1 MSQKTAIP
9 QHIIDQVNEI
19 DIVDVVNDYVS
30 LKRSGVNWI
39 GLCPFHTDKSP
50 SFYVSPSKQIC
61 KCFACG
67 NPEKGG
73 VIHFVQ
79 QIEGVSFPSAV
90 RLLAKKHNIDIPEIQ
105 LSPEDEAR
113 EKRKESQYIALAAA
127 QQQFENNY
135 LASSDTQNYINNVR
149 EVSEPFR
156 KLYGIGYAPGDNQ
169 LTKLFP
175 SKGYKTDT
183 LISVD
188 LIKQHEESDRIHDTF
203 RNRAIFPYYD
213 LQGRII
219 GFTGR
224 DLSGQV
230 EERYKYFN
238 TATTDLFSKSAAIWG
253 LWQAKKRISETG
265 KVHIVE
271 GQMDTVSFAQN
282 GLQNTVAGSGT
293 AFTDAQVKILH
304 RFADVAV
311 LVYDGDK
318 AGIKASLK
326 QIQTL
331 LSYGMTVRCFRLP
344 EGMDP
349 DDMAKKM
356 GSEYLPQKI
365 QQGEQSFEKYMFDV
379 LDIKNKEKEERIEG
393 LDAICECIACIPD
406 NGLQSEYIRSV
417 ATLFDM
423 ADSVLDIKERV
434 SIKKKS
440 NRYKPVVEVYSSGFY
455 GMVEAST
462 LLEES
467 ESLVC
472 ELTFSHDR
480 FISNFS
486 DEPLIY
492 AHGSPSM
499 SDIQGLRKTTTKF
512 RISACEEGI
521 IPDIEESASLE
532 IIKALHF
539 SGFNITV
546 DSMIFDGLYGYFA
559 NRDATYDFDFSF
571 AVFYIE
577 SFLPV
582 IKQINDSSLKD
593 EILQR
598 IAGVMAELPEG
609 TRATVMQDYCTKDKL
624 RTTVTILKQ
633 YIKSI
638 LEKRN
643 DKRVNEMKRIAFVE
657 DSEGDDYDNGTV
669 PDYVYEDR
677 MQNYIH
683 TKYGFYARRN
693 KKTGEEMYYMFRNAD
708 GKGYSEASNF
718 VIEPLLHIDSADSQ
732 SNKRVM
738 YLRHQI
744 PAYSRYVEWPSKDL
758 IKVDQANI
766 KFFESG
772 KFFFSGGN
780 REWKN
785 IIQVIMDGFTECRE
799 VVTFGQQAS
808 VSGRDPSDISDVFI
822 FSNAIFHKVKDENS
836 DKYEYQ
842 ISYADKIGVVN
853 HGSLNFYLPDFSEI
867 RMSFLN
873 ASGGGDNQAVHLQY
887 KEIPEDKRIC
897 FDEWASLMDEVYK
910 VNNNGKFAIL
920 YAFLAAFRDIF
931 FNERRFFTAPFF
943 MGPPSSGKSQI
954 ATSIRSLFMNL
965 DAPLFNLNTGT
976 PASLFIQM
984 EKYRNIVMVL
994 EEYNDKEI
1002 DDNVFQQL
1010 KAAVY
1015 DGQGKSKTIDAST
1028 KKTAISQVNVPLVLL
1043 GQNPPTRDNG
1053 SLASR
1058 CILCDVPFM
1067 GREGFSEKET
1077 EIYLRLKK
1085 HERTG
1090 LQNVLIEVLSL
1101 RDSYKKHFLNIFDAE
1116 VKVLSNRVK
1125 SIAINT
1131 DGLTRITNTVS
1142 LFTAACKFIETQTKL
1157 NLPFSYE
1164 TFFELAVTKIVTQL
1178 EQIATT
1184 NNLGAFFGA
1193 VNVLLTRGK
1202 ILKGRDL
1209 LFKRE
1214 TSVTRVVKGK
1224 EMETFALS
1232 EETNVLY
1239 LDLNAVFSD
1248 YEIFVG
1254 SESATKQTILLDFK
1268 SNPAYLGNNR
1278 AVRYN
1283 WHEFSYGTQGG
1294 IDNIGEID
1302 KRAVPKMERRDRTGS
1317 AHMFNYDM
1325 LKTLFEIDLERI
1337 EYKEQPKNDTE
1348 PPMFNLSS
1356 PNKTTD
1362 DDLPF

>member
-1 MSQKTAIP
+1 MSQNTAIP
-9 QHIIDQVNEI
+9 QHIIDQVNDI
-19 DIVDVVNDYVS
+19 DIVDVVSDYVS
-30 LKRSGVNWI
+30 LKRRGVNWI

-73 VIHFVQ
+73 VINFVQ
-79 QIEGVSFPSAV
+79 QVEGISFPSAV
-90 RLLAKKHNIDIPEIQ
+90 RLLAKKHNIEIPEIQ
-105 LSPEDEAR
+105 LSPEEEAR
-113 EKRKESQYIALAAA
+113 EKRKESQYIALAAV
-127 QQQFENNY
+127 QQQFEDNY
-135 LASSDTQNYINNVR
+135 LASGDTQHYINEVR
-149 EVSEPFR
+149 QISEPFR

-183 LISVD
+183 LLSVD
-188 LIKQHEESDRIHDTF
+188 VIKQHEESGKVHDTF
-203 RNRAIFPYYD
+203 RNRAMFPYYD
-213 LQGRII
+213 LQGRVI

-224 DLSGQV
+224 DLTGQV
-230 EERYKYFN
+230 EDRYKYFN

-265 KVHIVE
+265 KVYIVE
-271 GQMDTVSFAQN
+271 GQTDTISFAQN

-304 RFADVAV
+304 RFADTAV
-311 LVYDGDK
+311 LVYDGDR
-318 AGIKASLK
+318 AGLKASLK

-344 EGMDP
+344 EGLDP
-349 DDMAKKM
+349 DDLAKKL
-356 GSEYLPQKI
+356 GKEFLAQKI

-379 LDIKNKEKEERIEG
+379 LALSGKEKEERIEG

-406 NGLQSEYIRSV
+406 NDLQSEYIRSV
-417 ATLFDM
+417 ANLFEM
-423 ADSVLDIKERV
+423 SDSVLAIKERV
-434 SIKKKS
+434 SVKKKNS
-440 NRYKPVVEVYSSGFY
+440 RSKPVVEVYSSGFY
-455 GMVEAST
+455 GMEEAAA

-467 ESLVC
+467 DDLVC
-472 ELTFSHDR
+472 EITFSHDR
-480 FISNFS
+480 FIANFS
-486 DEPLIY
+486 ESPLIY
-492 AHGSPSM
+492 VHGSPSM
-499 SDIQGLRKTTTKF
+499 SDIQGLRKITKKF
-512 RISACEEGI
+512 RVSACENDV
-521 IPDIEESASLE
+521 IPDIDESPTLE

-539 SGFNITV
+539 SGFNITI
-546 DSMIFDGLYGYFA
+546 DNMIFDGLPGYPVV
-559 NRDATYDFDFSF
+559 NDAYDFDLSF

-577 SFLPV
+577 SYLPV
-582 IKQINDSSLKD
+582 IRIVSDSSLKD

-609 TRATVMQDYCTKDKL
+609 TRATIMQDYCTKDKL

-657 DSEGDDYDNGTV
+657 DGEGDDYDNGTL
-669 PDYVYEDR
+669 PDYVFDDR
-677 MQNYIH
+677 MLNYIH

-708 GKGYSEASNF
+708 GKGYSEVSNF
-718 VIEPLLHIDSADSQ
+718 VIEPLLHIDSADSL

-744 PAYSRYVEWPSKDL
+744 PGYSRYVEWPSKDL

-766 KFFESG
+766 KFWESG

-785 IIQVIMDGFTECRE
+785 VLQVIMDGFTECRE

-808 VSGRDPSDISDVFI
+808 VSGRDPSDISDVFV
-822 FSNAIFHKVKDENS
+822 FSNAIFHKVKDES
-836 DKYEYQ
+836 TDKYEYK
-842 ISYADKIGVVN
+842 ISYADKIGVVS

-873 ASGGGDNQAVHLQY
+873 ASGSGDNQAAHLQY

-931 FNERRFFTAPFF
+931 FSERHFFTAPFF
-943 MGPPSSGKSQI
+943 MGPPSSGKSQV

-984 EKYRNIVMVL
+984 EKYRNIIMVL

-1015 DGQGKSKTIDAST
+1015 DGQGKSKTIDAAA

-1043 GQNPPTRDNG
+1043 GQNPPQRDNG

-1067 GREGFSEKET
+1067 GREGFSDQET
-1077 EIYLRLKK
+1077 ELFLRLKK
-1085 HERTG
+1085 HERIG

-1101 RDSYKKHFLNIFDAE
+1101 RDLYKKHFINIFDAE

-1142 LFTAACKFIETQTKL
+1142 LFTAACKFIETHTKL
-1157 NLPFSYE
+1157 NLPFTYE

-1202 ILKGRDL
+1202 ILKGRDF
-1209 LFKRE
+1209 LFKQE

-1224 EMETFALS
+1224 EMENFTLQ
-1232 EETNVLY
+1232 EETNILY

-1248 YEIFVG
+1248 YENFVG
-1254 SESATKQTILLDFK
+1254 SDSATKQTILLDFK

-1294 IDNIGEID
+1294 LEYGGEPD

-1337 EYKEQPKNDTE
+1337 EHKEPPKNEDE
-1348 PPMFNLSS
+1348 PPMFKLTS
-1356 PNKTTD
+1356 PNDMTD
-1362 DDLPF
+1362 DDVPF

>member
-1 MSQKTAIP
+1 MSQNTVIP
-9 QHIIDQVNEI
+9 QHIVDQVNDI
-19 DIVDVVNDYVS
+19 DIVDVVSDYVA

-79 QIEGVSFPSAV
+79 QIEGISFPAAV
-90 RLLAKKHNIDIPEIQ
+90 RLLAKKHNIEIPEIQ
-105 LSPEDEAR
+105 LSPEEEAR
-113 EKRKESQYIALAAA
+113 EKRRESQYIALAAT
-127 QQQFENNY
+127 QQQFEDNY
-135 LASSDTQNYINNVR
+135 LNSRDTQHYINETR
-149 EVSEPFR
+149 QISEPFR

-169 LTKLFP
+169 LTKLLP
-175 SKGYKTDT
+175 SKGYKTEA

-188 LIKQHEESDRIHDTF
+188 IIKQHEESGKIYDTF
-203 RNRAIFPYYD
+203 RNRAMFPYYD
-213 LQGRII
+213 LQGRVI

-224 DLSGQV
+224 DLTGQV
-230 EERYKYFN
+230 EDRYKYFN
-238 TATTDLFSKSAAIWG
+238 TSTTEIFSKSAAIWG

-271 GQMDTVSFAQN
+271 GQMDVISFAKN
-282 GLQNTVAGSGT
+282 GLQNTIAGSGT
-293 AFTDAQVKILH
+293 AFSDAQVKLLH
-304 RFADVAV
+304 RFADTAI
-311 LVYDGDK
+311 LVYDGDG

-331 LSYGMTVRCFRLP
+331 LSYGMKVRCFRLP

-349 DDMAKKM
+349 DDLAKKL
-356 GSEYLPQKI
+356 GKEYLSQKI

-379 LDIKNKEKEERIEG
+379 LGLENKEKEERIEG
-393 LDAICECIACIPD
+393 LDAICECISCIPD
-406 NGLQSEYIRSV
+406 SDIQSEYIRSV
-417 ATLFDM
+417 ANIFDM
-423 ADSVLDIKERV
+423 ADRVSDVKERV
-434 SIKKKS
+434 NAKKKAGKA
-440 NRYKPVVEVYSSGFY
+440 KPVIEEHSSGFY
-455 GMVEAST
+455 GMEEAAS
-462 LLEES
+462 LMEDDD
-467 ESLVC
+467 SLVC
-472 ELTFSHDR
+472 EITFSYTR
-480 FISNFS
+480 FMENFS
-486 DEPLIY
+486 ETPLIY
-492 AHGSPSM
+492 VHGVPSM
-499 SDIQGLRKTTTKF
+499 ADIQELRKTTNRF
-512 RISACEEGI
+512 RVSACEDNI
-521 IPDIEESASLE
+521 IPELEESASLE

-539 SGFNITV
+539 SGFSISI
-546 DSMIFDGLYGYFA
+546 DSMIFDDMPGYSLIKDVA
-559 NRDATYDFDFSF
+559 YDFDFSF

-577 SFLPV
+577 SYLPV
-582 IKQINDSSLKD
+582 IRQVYESSLKD

-598 IAGVMAELPEG
+598 ISGVMAELPEG
-609 TRATVMQDYCTKDKL
+609 TRATIMQDYCTKEKL
-624 RTTVTILKQ
+624 RTTATILKQ

-643 DKRVNEMKRIAFVE
+643 DRRVNEMKRIAFVE

-677 MQNYIH
+677 MLNYIH

-718 VIEPLLHIDSADSQ
+718 VIEPLLHIDSPDSQ

-744 PAYSRYVEWPSKDL
+744 PDYSRYVEWPSKDL

-785 IIQVIMDGFTECRE
+785 ILQVIMDGFTECRE

-808 VSGRDPSDISDVFI
+808 VSGRDPSDISDVFV
-822 FSNAIFHKVKDENS
+822 FSNAIFHKVKDESS
-836 DKYEYQ
+836 DKYEYK
-842 ISYADKIGVVN
+842 ISYADKIGVVS

-873 ASGGGDNQAVHLQY
+873 SGSGDNQAQYLQY
-887 KEIPEDKRIC
+887 KEIPQDKRIS
-897 FDEWASLMDEVYK
+897 FNEWASLMDEVYK
-910 VNNNGKFAIL
+910 VNNNGKFAVL
-920 YAFLAAFRDIF
+920 YAFLAAFRDLF
-931 FNERRFFTAPFF
+931 FSERHFFTAPFF
-943 MGPPSSGKSQI
+943 MGPPSSGKSQV
-954 ATSIRSLFMNL
+954 ATSIRSLFVNL

-1015 DGQGKSKTIDAST
+1015 DGQGKSKTIDAAA

-1043 GQNPPTRDNG
+1043 GQNPPQRDNG

-1077 EIYLRLKK
+1077 EIYNRLKK

-1101 RDSYKKHFLNIFDAE
+1101 RDLYKKHFMNIFDAE

-1142 LFTAACKFIETQTKL
+1142 LFTAACKFIEKHTGL
-1157 NLPFSYE
+1157 NLPFTYE
-1164 TFFELAVTKIVTQL
+1164 SFFELAVTKIVTQL

-1193 VNVLLTRGK
+1193 INVLLTRGK
-1202 ILKGRDL
+1202 ILKGRDF
-1209 LFKRE
+1209 LFKKER
-1214 TSVTRVVKGK
+1214 SVTRVVKGK
-1224 EMETFALS
+1224 EMETFSL
-1232 EETNVLY
+1232 EEDTNVLY
-1239 LDLNAVFSD
+1239 LDINAVFSD
-1248 YEIFVG
+1248 YENFVG
-1254 SESATKQTILLDFK
+1254 SDSATKQTILLDFK

-1278 AVRYN
+1278 AVRYA

-1294 IDNIGEID
+1294 VDYGGEPD
-1302 KRAVPKMERRDRTGS
+1302 KRAVPKMERRDRVGS

-1337 EYKEQPKNDTE
+1337 EHRESPKNADE
-1348 PPMFNLSS
+1348 PPMFNMAS
-1356 PNKTTD
+1356 PEENKED
-1362 DDLPF
+1362 IDLPF